1 MLFNQ
6 PRNIMKKV
14 VLITGAS
21 AGMGKETARLLA
33 QQGYTVYGAARRTD
47 KMQGLLPLG
56 IRPLAMDVTD
66 EAALTQGVAQLIA
79 AEGRIDVL
87 INNAGFGSYGAVE
100 DVPLADARY
109 QLEVNLFGAARLI
122 QLVLP
127 QMRAQG
133 AGKIVN
139 ISSIGGK
146 MATPFGGWYHASKF
160 ALEGLSDSLRNEVK
174 PFGIDVILIEPG
186 GIKSEWGGI
195 AVEGL
200 LRTSGHTAYQAGARK
215 FGEAS
220 KAIEDKLPGPEL
232 IANLIWKAIEA
243 RKPRARYVAGYLA
256 RPTLLM
262 RQLLSDGLMDKL
274 IMSQLS

>member
-1 MLFNQ
+1 
-6 PRNIMKKV
+6 
-14 VLITGAS
+14 
-21 AGMGKETARLLA
+21 MGKETAKLLA
-33 QQGYTVYGAARRTD
+33 QAGYTVYGAARRINN
-47 KMQGLLPLG
+47 MQELLPLG
-56 IRPLAMDVTD
+56 IRPLALDVTD
-66 EAALTQGVAQLIA
+66 DVAMTRSIA
-79 AEGRIDVL
+79 QIITAEGRIDVL

-127 QMRAQG
+127 HMRAQG

-139 ISSIGGK
+139 ISSTGGK
-146 MATPFGGWYHASKF
+146 VATPFGGWYHASKF

-195 AVEGL
+195 AADSL
-200 LRTSGHTAYQAGARK
+200 LRVSGHTAYQASARK
-215 FGEAS
+215 FVEGL

-232 IANLIWKAIEA
+232 IAQLIQKAIEA
-243 RKPRARYVAGYLA
+243 PKPRARYVAGYLA
-256 RPTLLM
+256 RPMLLL
-262 RQLLSDGLMDKL
+262 RSLLSDGLMDKM
-274 IMSQLS
+274 IMSQLR